1 MRHGPSG
8 GDNWLE
14 GFVPY
19 QIYRITNSLNQ
30 RLRKRLRRQ
39 PMSVS
44 RWRVLGVLRAHG
56 TLTINAIAELAAM
69 EQPTVSRTVTQLVR
83 DGLVSRRASQE
94 DSRYIEVS
102 LNQAGLRAFE
112 SVYPIAAEHQT
123 TALRGFSQAEVEKLS
138 GFLQRIQDNILA
150 HRPGEAP

>member
-1 MRHGPSG
+1 MSHGPSG

>member
-1 MRHGPSG
+1 MRQTRSG

-19 QIYRITNSLNQ
+19 QIYRITNSLNR

-150 HRPGEAP
+150 DRPGEAP

>member
-1 MRHGPSG
+1 MRQTRSG

-19 QIYRITNSLNQ
+19 QIYRITNSLNR

-69 EQPTVSRTVTQLVR
+69 EQPTVSRTVTGLVR
-83 DGLVSRRASQE
+83 DGLVSRRAAQE
-94 DSRYIEVS
+94 DSRYIQVS
-102 LNQAGLRAFE
+102 LTRAGQRAFE
-112 SVYPIAAEHQT
+112 AVYPIAAEHQT

-150 HRPGEAP
+150 DRPGEAP

>member
-1 MRHGPSG
+1 MRQTRSG